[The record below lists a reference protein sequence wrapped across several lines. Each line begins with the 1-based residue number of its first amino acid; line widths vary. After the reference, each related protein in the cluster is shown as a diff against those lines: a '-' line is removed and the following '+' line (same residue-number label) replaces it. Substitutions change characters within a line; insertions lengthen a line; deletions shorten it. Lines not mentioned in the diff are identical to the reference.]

1 MIRVP
6 AALALIVAGATAPAA
21 RADDETFQRIDAFG
35 GFMIA
40 DSRNL
45 PGQTEGTSAALGYGV
60 GGGVRSARGRSVFA
74 ADFHVVE
81 GLTFSP
87 LTSSFFKSLD
97 DARLR
102 SSYSF
107 RITPWLDFTAWA
119 HASAPL
125 FASWVH
131 LPQTTTFVVQ
141 RADGL
146 VERERAPSFELSQP
160 FLPLQASETV
170 GLGAHALTMPFLVI
184 DVRAGIG
191 AAHAVAD
198 GQLALRDDPETVD
211 VEVVELESHHALVPV
226 VEVALSGEIEDRLAY
241 GLDVGVRMPVLHTEN
256 VLVGDRSPPE
266 LTTVHLRLD
275 LSLQILPWLTTD
287 YELLVQRDPFL
298 SAEVGVGNRLI
309 LAAHPFARDVKAAP

>member
-1 MIRVP
+1 MVRL
-6 AALALIVAGATAPAA
+6 AAAFALIVAGASPSAA
-21 RADDETFQRIDAFG
+21 RAEDETFQRIDAFG
-35 GFMIA
+35 GFTIA

-60 GGGVRSARGRSVFA
+60 GGGVRSVRGRSVFS

-87 LTSSFFKSLD
+87 LTGSFFKSLD

-102 SSYSF
+102 SSYAL

-119 HASAPL
+119 QASAPL
-125 FASWVH
+125 FGSFVH
-131 LPQTTTFVVQ
+131 QPQQTTFVVQ

-146 VERERAPSFELSQP
+146 VEREVAPSLELTPP
-160 FLPLQASETV
+160 FLPLQAAETV
-170 GLGAHALTMPFLVI
+170 GLGAHVFTKPFLVI

-198 GQLALRDDPETVD
+198 GALALRDDEDTQ
-211 VEVVELESHHALVPV
+211 EIEIVELESYHALVPV
-226 VEVALSGEIEDRLAY
+226 LELALSGELEDRLAY
-241 GLDVGVRMPVLHTEN
+241 GLDVGVRMPVVHTDN
-256 VLVGDRSPPE
+256 ALVGDLSPPA

-298 SAEVGVGNRLI
+298 SSDVGVGNRLI